1 MLRKASDKLQSLL
14 GTAYKK
20 YQSDPNFQDALET
33 LGGAGALAIGQAI
46 LTDMS
51 PAEIALSTL
60 LGGGAAY
67 LARPYAAKVGGYVG
81 QKIDASD
88 RAGGVLPELSNVPM
102 TAQLLVPGSPGS
114 VKLNQYAVRQTAD
127 PEARDIARVLDRLNY
142 AKYKQNFQGKGEY
155 EGLLTG
161 LGRYGGDNAAQ
172 AAVALAAAGL
182 LGGNEDG

>member
-67 LARPYAAKVGGYVG
+67 LARPYAAKIGGYVG

-88 RAGGVLPELSNVPM
+88 RLGDVLPELSNVPM

-155 EGLLTG
+155 EGLLTA

-182 LGGNEDG
+182 LGGKEDG

>member
-14 GTAYKK
+14 GTAYSK

-33 LGGAGALAIGQAI
+33 LGGAGALAIGQAV

-67 LARPYAAKVGGYVG
+67 LARPYAAKLGGYVG

-88 RAGGVLPELSNVPM
+88 RAGKVLPELSNVPM
-102 TAQLLVPGSPGS
+102 TA
-114 VKLNQYAVRQTAD
+114 
-127 PEARDIARVLDRLNY
+127 
-142 AKYKQNFQGKGEY
+142 
-155 EGLLTG
+155 
-161 LGRYGGDNAAQ
+161 
-172 AAVALAAAGL
+172 
-182 LGGNEDG
+182 

>member
-1 MLRKASDKLQSLL
+1 MLRKASEKLQGLL

-33 LGGAGALAIGQAI
+33 LGGAGALALGQAI

-81 QKIDASD
+81 KKIDDSD
-88 RAGGVLPELSNVPM
+88 RAGGALPDLSNVPM

-114 VKLNQYAVRQTAD
+114 VRLNQYAAAQAAD
-127 PEARDIARVLDRLNY
+127 PESRDIARVLDRLNY
-142 AKYKQNFQGKGEY
+142 AKYKQNFKGRGEY
-155 EGLLTG
+155 EGLLTA

-172 AAVALAAAGL
+172 AAVALAAAGI
-182 LGGNEDG
+182 LGGNDE